1 MGIRTT
7 LVLEPE
13 LRRTLDIQAAK
24 SRRTLA
30 QQVHYLIEK
39 EEAEQVS
46 PRLKAMQSIPTTETA
61 S

>member
-1 MGIRTT
+1 MKKRTT
-7 LVLEPE
+7 LVFDDD

-30 QQVHYLIEK
+30 
-39 EEAEQVS
+39 AQVS
-46 PRLKAMQSIPTTETA
+46 YLVEQEEKRVSASLTAAQSIPTTETA